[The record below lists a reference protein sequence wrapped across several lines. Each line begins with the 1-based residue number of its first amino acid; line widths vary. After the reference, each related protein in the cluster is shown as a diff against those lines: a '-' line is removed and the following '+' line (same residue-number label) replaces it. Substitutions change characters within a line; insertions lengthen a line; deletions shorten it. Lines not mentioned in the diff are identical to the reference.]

1 MNLHRL
7 RATDSGSARA
17 SLIASLVLFAA
28 IPCNVTICSASP
40 QYSIID
46 LNPSAAPRS
55 FATGINDEGV
65 VVGAVG
71 ENSFVAQ
78 LPAVGIGDQGFIYS
92 NGVTTFMDRM
102 GGRSGSAFAINNNGQ
117 IAGSL
122 LSPTGKKYPHAALY
136 NSATNGTDLGTL
148 GGDMSIAIDINDS
161 GQIVGWAEN
170 SLINNQAFLY
180 DHGTMLN
187 LGTLGGDSSEAL
199 AVNDKGDVVGYSGV
213 SPTRP
218 GSRHAFLY
226 TNGSMTDIQT
236 SSYFFFGTG
245 DSEARDINE
254 SGQVVGTTFQCAA
267 GCTQGYSVAF
277 VFDDGIVTAL
287 PTLGGASSY
296 AYAIN
301 DHSQVVGHSYLQSG
315 SYHAFI
321 YENGSMADLNSL
333 IDPSLGWDLRFAQD
347 INNNGQIVGYGLIG
361 GQGHTFL
368 LTPIPEPASRMLLAV
383 ALSGVS
389 LSFLSRGSRTSTA
402 YGPR

>member
-1 MNLHRL
+1 MSLHGL
-7 RATDSGSARA
+7 RATNSRSALA
-17 SLIASLVLFAA
+17 SLIASLVLSSV
-28 IPCNVTICSASP
+28 ILCNVRTCFASP

-46 LNPSAAPRS
+46 VNPSGAPRS

-71 ENSFVAQ
+71 ENSTVAQ

-92 NGVTTFMDRM
+92 NGVTTFIDRM

-136 NSATNGTDLGTL
+136 NSATNGADLGTL

-187 LGTLGGDSSEAL
+187 LGTLGGESSEAY
-199 AVNDKGDVVGYSGV
+199 AVNNKGDVVGDAGIST
-213 SPTRP
+213 TRP
-218 GSRHAFLY
+218 GSRHGFIY
-226 TNGSMTDIQT
+226 TNGSMTDIQA

-245 DSEARDINE
+245 DSDARDINE

-267 GCTQGYSVAF
+267 GCTHGYSVAF
-277 VFDDGIVTAL
+277 IYDHGIVTAL
-287 PTLGGASSY
+287 PTLGGESSS

-301 DHSQVVGHSYLQSG
+301 DHAQIVGHSYLQSG
-315 SYHAFI
+315 SFHAFI
-321 YENGSMADLNSL
+321 YEDGRMADLNSL

-361 GQGHTFL
+361 GQGHAFL
-368 LTPIPEPASRMLLAV
+368 LSPIPEPAPRMLIAV
-383 ALSGVS
+383 ALGGVS
-389 LSFLSRGSRTSTA
+389 LSFRSRRSRANT